1 MLNMANHY
9 DTSYRLG
16 KNIVLYTDVQILSQQ
31 QYFTSSAFKKTSTS
45 INILIFFVII
55 IPIMNLNTH
64 Q

>member
-16 KNIVLYTDVQILSQQ
+16 KNIVSQMYKYSLNNNILHH
-31 QYFTSSAFKKTSTS
+31 QYFKKTSTS

-55 IPIMNLNTH
+55 IPIMNLKTH